1 MTYFAGAT
9 LPRKPGVAP
18 DYRKYTCPE
27 CGEWY
32 HSPSGIEPHA
42 CPTCRLKPE
51 IIAREKVRVRER
63 RKVREARARARGR
76 G

>member
-18 DYRKYTCPE
+18 DYRRYCCPE

-32 HSPSGIEPHA
+32 QSPSGIEPYA
-42 CPTCRLKPE
+42 CPPCKLKPDVKAKAK
-51 IIAREKVRVRER
+51 ARERAR
-63 RKVREARARARGR
+63 RLVREAQRKAGR
-76 G
+76 